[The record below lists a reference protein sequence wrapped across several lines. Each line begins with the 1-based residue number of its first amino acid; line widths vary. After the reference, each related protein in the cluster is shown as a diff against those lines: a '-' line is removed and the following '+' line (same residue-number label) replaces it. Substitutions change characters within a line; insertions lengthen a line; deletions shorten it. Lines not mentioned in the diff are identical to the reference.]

1 MYIFLSLISGHT
13 RVWRF
18 FILRLILRLD
28 QKLSRN
34 EKLLIFRL
42 WNFSPELLKLWK
54 FLKLWTKKFLWSSE
68 SFLGFPDLK
77 EGTVSWNTRKA
88 FFWENIRKF
97 LILELESSISW
108 NIRIFFWV
116 GFFFVFL
123 SSVLKVAHVALN
135 TATDVLTMSW
145 RHLARLLED
154 VFETSLMTK
163 SCYAEG
169 VFKTSWRNVLK
180 SFC

>member
-1 MYIFLSLISGHT
+1 MCIFLWLISGHT

-42 WNFSPELLKLWK
+42 CNFSPELLKLWK
-54 FLKLWTKKFLWSSE
+54 FLQLWTKKFLSSSE

-108 NIRIFFWV
+108 NIRIFFLGWI
-116 GFFFVFL
+116 FFCFFEL
-123 SSVLKVAHVALN
+123 S
-135 TATDVLTMSW
+135 
-145 RHLARLLED
+145 
-154 VFETSLMTK
+154 
-163 SCYAEG
+163 
-169 VFKTSWRNVLK
+169 LK
-180 SFC
+180 SGPCSP